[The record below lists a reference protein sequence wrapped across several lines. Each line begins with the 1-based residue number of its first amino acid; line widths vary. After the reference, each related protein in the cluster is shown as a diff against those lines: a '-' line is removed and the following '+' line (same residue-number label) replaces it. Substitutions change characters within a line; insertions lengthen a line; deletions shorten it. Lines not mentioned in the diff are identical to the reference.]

1 MVRDVLLPRRQLY
14 FCRLGFGRKGVVCF
28 LEGAKI
34 KITPPLGCC
43 GRLHSVLLWLCCEK
57 WCLAAA
63 IKHSVLAAY
72 EQRWGARAAKVSH
85 AALAAQ
91 PVSHLPSAEEIAAS
105 RRGGFPGA
113 WRQHRVRAGRNPGPL
128 PGRGTQLCPRSSPC
142 AWRGVCVG
150 VSASTEAQQ
159 RWGTARPPVRLLW
172 ALHLGWVN
180 KSWGQSVGRGCG
192 FGFWLLR

>member
-1 MVRDVLLPRRQLY
+1 MVR
-14 FCRLGFGRKGVVCF
+14 F

-43 GRLHSVLLWLCCEK
+43 GRLHSVLLWLWCEK

-63 IKHSVLAAY
+63 IEHSVLAAY

-105 RRGGFPGA
+105 RQGGFPGA
-113 WRQHRVRAGRNPGPL
+113 RRQHRVRAGRNPGPL
-128 PGRGTQLCPRSSPC
+128 PGCGTQLCLRSSPC
-142 AWRGVCVG
+142 AWRGGVG
-150 VSASTEAQQ
+150 VSLPAPKPSS
-159 RWGTARPPVRLLW
+159 GGARPGPPC
-172 ALHLGWVN
+172 GC
-180 KSWGQSVGRGCG
+180 RGLSTLTG
-192 FGFWLLR
+192 